1 MGLRGLLWRL
11 FAVLASLLLPVAL
24 ASAWLSTVVTDSDAY
39 VNTVGPLASDPTVQQ
54 AVTESVEGTTVTTVE
69 NATGTTLDAGSRE
82 QVAAAVGQAVESP
95 EFETAW
101 RAANRIAHREAV
113 RILEDDS
120 DRRVTDGGRVL
131 VDVGPVYDTVIVTL
145 DQEGLVDA
153 AAAPSVSVSVPLVR
167 VSDLDRA
174 QEVYDLLDA
183 AGFWLPAL
191 WLVLVVLT
199 VLVATERRRAAV
211 WLAAGSIG
219 GLLLLVVGL
228 LIARNV
234 LVAELGSSSDY
245 ELIRSVWDVL
255 VERLYWWIG
264 VGFLVS
270 IAVLVLMVVLG
281 RRRPVGSTAG

>member
-1 MGLRGLLWRL
+1 M
-11 FAVLASLLLPVAL
+11 
-24 ASAWLSTVVTDSDAY
+24 
-39 VNTVGPLASDPTVQQ
+39 
-54 AVTESVEGTTVTTVE
+54 
-69 NATGTTLDAGSRE
+69 
-82 QVAAAVGQAVESP
+82 GQAVESP
-95 EFETAW
+95 EFEAAW
-101 RAANRIAHREAV
+101 RTANRIAHREAV

-120 DRRVTDGGRVL
+120 DRRVTAGGRVL
-131 VDVGPVYDTVIVTL
+131 VDVGPVYDAVIVTL
-145 DQEGLVDA
+145 DEEGLVDA
-153 AAAPSVSVSVPLVR
+153 AAAPSVAVSVPLVR

-199 VLVATERRRAAV
+199 VLVATERRRAGV

-234 LVAELGSSSDY
+234 LVDELGANSDH
-245 ELIRSVWDVL
+245 ELIRAVWDVL

-270 IAVLVLMVVLG
+270 IGVLVVMVVLG
-281 RRRPVGSTAG
+281 RRRPVDS